1 MALQLERPLC
11 VFDLETTGLLIT
23 KDRIVQIAVIKLFED
38 GHTETFNELVNPG
51 QNIPVEIA
59 AIHGITNEMVAAAP
73 SFQELAPRLLDFIG
87 DSDLAGYNS
96 NKFDIPVLSE
106 ELLRCGIDFDLG
118 ARHFVDV
125 QNIFHKMEQRTLA
138 AAYKFYCGKQI
149 ENAHNALYDTLATL
163 EVLQAQTEKY
173 TDLDNNIASLAKF
186 STVGT
191 QKNADFAGRLSF
203 DDNQEVCYNFGK
215 HKGKT
220 VAQVLK
226 LEPGYYGWMLE
237 ADFPLNTKQV
247 LRKEMERLKTANA
260 NHQIEDKLELLKN
273 KFKKPW
279 KSSVL
284 AATMQTMPKKWR
296 LRFRQNRSTF

>member
-1 MALQLERPLC
+1 MNLARPLC
-11 VFDLETTGLLIT
+11 VFDIESTGVNVVH
-23 KDRIVQIAVIKLFED
+23 DRIVELCVLRVQPD
-38 GHTETFNELVNPG
+38 GSETVKTWRVNPS
-51 QNIPVEIA
+51 IPIPEA
-59 AIHGITNEMVAAAP
+59 ATVIHGISNEDIADAP
-73 SFQELAPRLLDFIG
+73 AFQQILPELLPLLQG
-87 DSDLAGYNS
+87 SDLAGYNS
-96 NKFDIPVLSE
+96 NKFDIPMLAE
-106 ELLRCGIDFDLG
+106 ELLRAGSDFDLSQC
-118 ARHFVDV
+118 RSVDV

-173 TDLDNNIASLAKF
+173 TDLDNTIAGLAKF
-186 STVGT
+186 STVGA
-191 QKNADFAGRLSF
+191 QQNADFAGRLSF

-247 LRKEMERLKTANA
+247 LRKEMERLKAANA

-273 KFKKPW
+273 KFKKP
-279 KSSVL
+279 
-284 AATMQTMPKKWR
+284 
-296 LRFRQNRSTF
+296 

>member
-1 MALQLERPLC
+1 MALQLERALC
-11 VFDLETTGLLIT
+11 VFDLETTGLQIT

-51 QNIPVEIA
+51 QTITAEIS
-59 AIHGITNEMVAAAP
+59 AIHGITNEMVANAP
-73 SFQELAPRLLDFIG
+73 SFETLAPRLLDFIG
-87 DSDLAGYNS
+87 NSDLAGYNS

-138 AAYKFYCGKQI
+138 AAYQFYCGKQI

-163 EVLQAQTEKY
+163 EVLQAQIQKY
-173 TDLDNNIASLAKF
+173 ENLDNNIASLAQF

-191 QKNADFAGRLSF
+191 QQNADFAGRLSY
-203 DDNQEVCYNFGK
+203 DDNREVCYNFGK

-226 LEPGYYGWMLE
+226 LEPGYYGWLLE
-237 ADFPLNTKQV
+237 ADFPLHTKQV
-247 LRKEMERLKTANA
+247 LRKEMERIKAINA
-260 NHQIEDKLELLKN
+260 AHQIEDKLELLKN
-273 KFKKPW
+273 KFKKP
-279 KSSVL
+279 
-284 AATMQTMPKKWR
+284 
-296 LRFRQNRSTF
+296 